1 MRVNTYISICVAR
14 RIATNPQMFLSMPML
29 NIRDSEHDQNVV
41 QQDFGMSMHPCIVF
55 RDYDMLVGHFI
66 ENILF
71 SK

>member
-1 MRVNTYISICVAR
+1 MRVNSNISICVVCS
-14 RIATNPQMFLSMPML
+14 IATNPLMFVSMRML
-29 NIRDSEHDQNVV
+29 NIRDSERDQNVV
-41 QQDFGMSMHPCIVF
+41 EQDFGMSMHPCIVF